1 MIIKRYKAKGPFN
14 CPVNHPTFQLIKNQ
28 LHFRCCFLA
37 KWFLLKWVIRHL
49 SAIMAK
55 NNICKTKSYFKNK
68 NKIFVFP
75 TIFLNNYLNYC
86 RSHLGVW
93 FSGIRRRREWSK
105 TSWWRTSRRFRW
117 WHASRFLKNSFCW
130 TFKSKK
136 ICLIV
141 SFKST
146 NKNQRWMQLYQSMKV
161 NYSFLKLG
169 TIELVQKNW
178 SFKFHLH

>member
-1 MIIKRYKAKGPFN
+1 MIEIQSSGSI
-14 CPVNHPTFQLIKNQ
+14 CPINHPTFQLIKNQ
-28 LHFRCCFLA
+28 LHSTWR
-37 KWFLLKWVIRHL
+37 KKQ
-49 SAIMAK
+49 
-55 NNICKTKSYFKNK
+55 SYFNNK
-68 NKIFVFP
+68 TKIFVFAS
-75 TIFLNNYLNYC
+75 IFLNNYLDYC

-117 WHASRFLKNSFCW
+117 WHASRFLKISFCW

-136 ICLIV
+136 NCLIV

-161 NYSFLKLG
+161 NYSFRISS
-169 TIELVQKNW
+169 TIELVKKIEV
-178 SFKFHLH
+178 KFHLH